1 MSSAKRILVTGGA
14 KRVGRRLV
22 ERLSAAGHAVVIHAN
37 GNAAAAEDLAA
48 RLRPANPQVWSIA
61 ADLAD
66 HAAACALV
74 DQASLLA
81 GGPLAGLVN
90 NASVF
95 EYDAPDTMEIAA
107 FDRAMA
113 VNLRAPALLA
123 ERFAAQADPHRD
135 NCIINILDQ
144 KLWNMN
150 PDFYSYTMSKAGL
163 LAATEMMARAF
174 APRVRT
180 NAIAPGL
187 MLPSHDQT
195 PEEFAATASLNLLQR
210 PTDLDNLAATA
221 EFLMSNTALT
231 GQVMHVDNGQRF
243 LASPRDVIFD
253 MRGPDAKA

>member
-22 ERLSAAGHAVVIHAN
+22 ERLSAEGHALVIHAN
-37 GNAAAAEDLAA
+37 GSAAAAEELAA
-48 RLRPANPQVWSIA
+48 RLRGASARAWSIA
-61 ADLAD
+61 ADLSD
-66 HAAACALV
+66 PAAASALV

-81 GGPLAGLVN
+81 GGPLSGLIN

-95 EYDAPDTMEIAA
+95 EYDKPGAMDIAA

-123 ERFAAQADPHRD
+123 QAFASQADPHRD
-135 NCIINILDQ
+135 NCIINVLDQ

-163 LAATEMMARAF
+163 LAATDMMARAF
-174 APRVRT
+174 APHVRV

-210 PTDLDNLAATA
+210 PTELDNLAATA
-221 EFLMSNTALT
+221 EFLMTNTALT
-231 GQVMHVDNGQRF
+231 GQVMHVDNGQRL
-243 LASPRDVIFD
+243 LASARDVIFET
-253 MRGPDAKA
+253 RGPGTR